1 MARLSAPSTSPDT
14 DYGVR
19 VLIQRVTSAK
29 VEWEGGL
36 AGPIGKGLLCLVGF
50 GEGDGE
56 TLIAPMV
63 DKMVNL
69 RIFED
74 EGNRMN
80 RSLLDLNADLML
92 VPQFT
97 LYADCRKG
105 RRPGFSAALAPCRA
119 KEFFIR
125 FEESCRGVSGGAS
138 SSGTFSGRVF
148 SGGFG
153 ASMQVHLVN
162 DGPVTI
168 MLDSQQLFPA
178 STTRK

>member
-1 MARLSAPSTSPDT
+1 M
-14 DYGVR
+14 R

-29 VEWEGGL
+29 VEWEGGA

-50 GEGDGE
+50 GEGDEE
-56 TLIAPMV
+56 TLIAPIV
-63 DKMVNL
+63 DKLVNL

-74 EGNRMN
+74 EGRRMN
-80 RSLLDLNADLML
+80 RSLLDLKGDLML

-97 LYADCRKG
+97 LYADCSKG
-105 RRPGFSAALAPCRA
+105 RRPGFSAALAPERA
-119 KEFFIR
+119 KEFFTR
-125 FEESCRGVSGGAS
+125 FEESCGDFS
-138 SSGTFSGRVF
+138 SHFFSGRVF

-168 MLDSQQLFPA
+168 MLDSEQLYPA
-178 STTRK
+178 STTRT